1 MRPSQAI
8 VDLAALRRNL
18 ARAAARAPG
27 ANTIAVIKANGY
39 GHGLVPV
46 AQALAEAAGALAVAT
61 IDEALVLRDEG
72 ITAPLLVLQGAHTP
86 NDVAQAAERRLWLM
100 AHSMDQVNAL
110 CRDRSGNPVTAWLKI
125 DTGMHRLGI
134 APQDTALACKTLA
147 AAANVADPV
156 VLCTHLA
163 CADETTNPATPR
175 QLEVFAACTAGLDLP
190 RSIANS
196 AGILHWPQSHAE
208 WNRPGIML
216 YGCDPA
222 GAADGGEAGLEAV
235 MRVTSEIIAIR
246 EVRPGEGVGYGQRW
260 RAKEP
265 ARIGTVSIGY
275 GDGYPRHAPDG
286 TPVWIRARRVPL
298 AGTVSMDMITVDLSG
313 QDDIRV
319 GDEVELWG
327 PNLAVNEI
335 AAHAGTI
342 GYELLAGM
350 TARLP
355 RVYLDQHREDR
366 GQSQS

>member
-1 MRPSQAI
+1 MRPSQAT

-18 ARAAARAPG
+18 ARAANRAPS
-27 ANTIAVIKANGY
+27 AQNVAVIKANGY

-46 AQALAEAAGALAVAT
+46 AQALEDAADALAVAT
-61 IDEALVLRDEG
+61 IDEALTLRDAG
-72 ITAPLLVLQGAHTP
+72 ITAPVLVLQGATTTG
-86 NDVAQAAERRLWLM
+86 DVAEAAARDLWLM
-100 AHSMDQVNAL
+100 LHRLDQVEAV
-110 CRDRSGNPVTAWLKI
+110 CRDRTGGPITAWLKI

-134 APQDTALACKTLA
+134 APQDAVPACAALA
-147 AAANVADPV
+147 AAPNVTDPV

-163 CADETTNPATPR
+163 CADEPDDPTTGR
-175 QLEVFAACTAGLDLP
+175 QLDVFDTCTKDLGRP

-196 AGILHWPQSHAE
+196 AGILYWPDSHAE

-222 GAADGGEAGLEAV
+222 GGTDGGDIGLEAV
-235 MRVTSEIIAIR
+235 MRVTSEIMAIR
-246 EVRPGEGVGYGQRW
+246 DVRPGEGVGYGQRW
-260 RAKEP
+260 RATERT
-265 ARIGTVSIGY
+265 RIGTVSVGY

-286 TPVWIRARRVPL
+286 TPVWVNGRRAPL

-313 QDDIRV
+313 HDDVRV

-327 PNLAVNEI
+327 PNLPVNEV

-355 RVYLDQHREDR
+355 RVYRDDD
-366 GQSQS
+366 

>member
-1 MRPSQAI
+1 
-8 VDLAALRRNL
+8 
-18 ARAAARAPG
+18 
-27 ANTIAVIKANGY
+27 
-39 GHGLVPV
+39 
-46 AQALAEAAGALAVAT
+46 
-61 IDEALVLRDEG
+61 
-72 ITAPLLVLQGAHTP
+72 VLQGAHTR
-86 NDVAQAAERRLWLM
+86 NDVAEAAEHCLWLM
-100 AHSMDQVNAL
+100 AHSMDQVNTL
-110 CRDRSGNPVTAWLKI
+110 CRDRSGDPVSAWLKI

-134 APQDTALACKTLA
+134 DPQDTASACAALA
-147 AAANVADPV
+147 AAATVVNPV

-163 CADETTNPATPR
+163 CADETTSPMTPR
-175 QLEVFAACTAGLDLP
+175 QLEVFEVCTAGLGLP

-196 AGILHWPQSHAE
+196 AGILYWPQSHAE

-222 GAADGGEAGLEAV
+222 GSADSGEAGLEAV

-246 EVRPGEGVGYGQRW
+246 DVRPGEGVGYGQRW
-260 RAKEP
+260 RAAKP

-286 TPVWIRARRVPL
+286 TPVWVRGRRVPL

-313 QDDIRV
+313 HDDIRV

-327 PNLAVNEI
+327 PNLAVNEV

-355 RVYLDQHREDR
+355 RVYRNDET
-366 GQSQS
+366 GQAL

>member
-1 MRPSQAI
+1 MRPSRAI

-18 ARAAARAPG
+18 ARAANRAP
-27 ANTIAVIKANGY
+27 ASDNIAVIKANGY

-46 AQALAEAAGALAVAT
+46 ARALADSAGALAVAT
-61 IDEALVLRDEG
+61 IDEALVLRDAG
-72 ITAPLLVLQGAHTP
+72 VTAPVLVLQGATTRD
-86 NDVAQAAERRLWLM
+86 DVAEAAARKLWLM
-100 AHSMDQVNAL
+100 LHRLDQVDAV
-110 CRDRSGNPVTAWLKI
+110 CRADAGRPITAWLKI

-134 APQDTALACKTLA
+134 APQDAAAACAELA
-147 AAANVADPV
+147 AAPNVTGPV

-163 CADETTNPATPR
+163 SADEPDDPTTRR
-175 QLEVFAACTAGLDLP
+175 QLAAFDTCTAGLDLP

-196 AGILHWPQSHAE
+196 AGVLYWPESHAE

-222 GAADGGEAGLEAV
+222 GAADGGVAGLEAV
-235 MRVTSEIIAIR
+235 MRLTSEIIAIR
-246 EVRPGEGVGYGQRW
+246 DVRPGEGVGYGQRW
-260 RAKEP
+260 RSNTP
-265 ARIGTVSIGY
+265 ARIGTVSVGY

-286 TPVWIRARRVPL
+286 TPVWVGGRRAPL

-313 QDDIRV
+313 RDDVRV

-327 PNLAVNEI
+327 PNIRVNEV

-355 RVYLDQHREDR
+355 RVYRDER
-366 GQSQS
+366 

>member
-1 MRPSQAI
+1 MRPSHAI

-18 ARAAARAPG
+18 ARATARAPG

-46 AQALAEAAGALAVAT
+46 ARALETAADALAVAT
-61 IDEALVLRDEG
+61 IDEALVLRDAG
-72 ITAPLLVLQGAHTP
+72 IAAPLLVLQGAATP
-86 NDVAQAAERRLWLM
+86 GDVAEATARGLWLM
-100 AHSMDQVNAL
+100 LHSMDQVRAVCDERNGPAA
-110 CRDRSGNPVTAWLKI
+110 TAWLKI
-125 DTGMHRLGI
+125 DTGMHRLGV
-134 APQDTALACKTLA
+134 APQDVAPACAALAA
-147 AAANVADPV
+147 SPNVTEHV

-163 CADETTNPATPR
+163 CADEADSPVTPR
-175 QLEVFAACTAGLDLP
+175 QLDLFDACTRDRALP

-196 AGILHWPQSHAE
+196 AGILYWPGARAE

-222 GAADGGEAGLEAV
+222 GALDGGPAGLEAV

-246 EVRPGEGVGYGQRW
+246 DVPPGDGVGYGQRW
-260 RAKEP
+260 QATAP
-265 ARIGTVSIGY
+265 ARIGTVSVGY

-286 TPVWIRARRVPL
+286 TPVWVKDRRVPL

-313 QDDIRV
+313 HDDIRV

-327 PNLAVNEI
+327 PNIAVNEV
-335 AAHAGTI
+335 AARAGTI

-355 RVYLDQHREDR
+355 RVYRN
-366 GQSQS
+366 